1 MKQSGPRDLAEL
13 YRLKRSASNSLW
25 HSHQDPPSQGAR
37 QFLRNNWIPWITHYF
52 RVMFHERHPFKR
64 YRTGNGIFK
73 IPDSVTVGLA
83 ADWGTGTGSAYKVA
97 KWLKY
102 REPAVT
108 IHLGDVYFSGTS
120 QEYQDWFLGDEDWP
134 HGTQYT
140 FAMNANHEM
149 YSGGEGYFET
159 ALGALNQEASY
170 FCLENR
176 YWRILGLDSGY
187 YSGILPLIETFWLSR
202 IHLHD
207 DIMQWLASVVFP
219 DRADQR
225 PVIVLTHHQLFSAFD
240 DGYATLGKNLAPYLD
255 RVLLWFWGHEHRFAG
270 YGPVSVNG
278 LPTIRARCI
287 GHGGMPVELPDQP
300 PSAGRVRETNLVFY
314 DDRSD
319 PESTKTL
326 GKPIGYCGFAALRFD
341 GPVLT
346 IEYVDQNNKLL
357 LTESWDRSAGAPVG
371 RTDAGTEPL
380 HVVHPNGLNG
390 LVLRGG

>member
-13 YRLKRSASNSLW
+13 DRLKRSASNSLW
-25 HSHQDPPSQGAR
+25 MSHQDPPSQGAR
-37 QFLRNNWIPWITHYF
+37 QFLTNNWIPWITHYF
-52 RVMFHERHPFKR
+52 SVMFHERHQFKR

-83 ADWGTGTGSAYKVA
+83 ADWGTGTGPAYKVA

-108 IHLGDVYFSGTS
+108 IHMGDVYFSGTA
-120 QEYQDWFLGDEDWP
+120 QEYQDWFLGEEDWP
-134 HGTQYT
+134 HGSQYT

-187 YSGILPLIETFWLSR
+187 YSGILPLIEKFWLSR
-202 IHLHD
+202 IRLHD
-207 DIMQWLASVVFP
+207 DIMHWLASVVFP

-225 PVIVLTHHQLFSAFD
+225 P
-240 DGYATLGKNLAPYLD
+240 
-255 RVLLWFWGHEHRFAG
+255 
-270 YGPVSVNG
+270 VNG

-300 PSAGRVRETNLVFY
+300 PSAAKVRETNLVFY

-341 GPVLT
+341 GP
-346 IEYVDQNNKLL
+346 
-357 LTESWDRSAGAPVG
+357 
-371 RTDAGTEPL
+371 
-380 HVVHPNGLNG
+380 
-390 LVLRGG
+390 

>member
-13 YRLKRSASNSLW
+13 DRLKRSASASFW
-25 HSHQDPPSQGAR
+25 MSHRDPPSQGAR
-37 QFLRNNWIPWITHYF
+37 QFLTNNWIPWITHYF
-52 RVMFHERHPFKR
+52 SVMFHERHPFKR

-83 ADWGTGTGSAYKVA
+83 ADWGTGTGPAYKVA

-108 IHLGDVYFSGTS
+108 IHMGDVYFSGTS
-120 QEYQDWFLGDEDWP
+120 EEYQDWFLGEEDWP
-134 HGTQYT
+134 HGSQST

-149 YSGGEGYFET
+149 YSGGDGYFET
-159 ALGALNQEASY
+159 ALAALNQEASY

-187 YSGILPLIETFWLSR
+187 YSGILPLIEKFWLSR
-202 IHLHD
+202 IPLHD

-219 DRADQR
+219 DR
-225 PVIVLTHHQLFSAFD
+225 P
-240 DGYATLGKNLAPYLD
+240 
-255 RVLLWFWGHEHRFAG
+255 
-270 YGPVSVNG
+270 
-278 LPTIRARCI
+278 
-287 GHGGMPVELPDQP
+287 
-300 PSAGRVRETNLVFY
+300 
-314 DDRSD
+314 D
-319 PESTKTL
+319 PESPKAL

-371 RTDAGTEPL
+371 HAGAGTEPL
-380 HVVHPNGLNG
+380 HVVHPNGLKG
-390 LVLRGG
+390 LVLSGG